1 MRRLI
6 SAICTLLF
14 ISSLWANSG
23 NIELNKTKCTKNGER
38 SIPIIPSAY
47 HDGNT
52 IILCSSIPL
61 ENLQVTI
68 KDETGQAISEEIIS
82 ISSQQPY
89 IISIGNVEDGVYTL
103 ELIDGEEQYSGDF
116 DV

>member
-14 ISSLWANSG
+14 ISSLLANSEK
-23 NIELNKTKCTKNGER
+23 IELNNTAQKTIDER
-38 SIPIIPSAY
+38 SIAIIPSTY
-47 HDGNT
+47 HDDST

-68 KDETGQAISEEIIS
+68 KDETDQVISEEIIS